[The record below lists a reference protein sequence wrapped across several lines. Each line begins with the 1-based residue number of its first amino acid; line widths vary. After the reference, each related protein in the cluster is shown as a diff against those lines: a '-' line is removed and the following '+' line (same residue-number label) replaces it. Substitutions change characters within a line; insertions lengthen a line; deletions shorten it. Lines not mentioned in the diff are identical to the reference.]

1 MTIEVTPQSVILAF
15 TLVGAVIGLIK
26 YFSKGVRWFDKQ
38 DQQSTDIEDLKTH
51 HNDDIKEL
59 KNILATEMRKNN
71 EELQLLTKGV
81 LACLKGLQEKGCNG
95 PVTAT
100 ATEIETYLNERAH
113 SNK

>member
-1 MTIEVTPQSVILAF
+1 MTIELSAQTVILAF
-15 TLVGAVIGLIK
+15 TFVGAVIGLVK
-26 YFSKGVRWFDKQ
+26 YFSKGVRWVDKQ
-38 DQQSTDIEDLKTH
+38 DQQSNDIEELKTH

-59 KNILATEMRKNN
+59 KEILSTEMRKNN

-100 ATEIETYLNERAH
+100 AAEIETYLNERAH